1 MFKNMFDNTK
11 VAFKNSQF
19 NSKYINNISYNN
31 YKVTMLVPSEKKQNY
46 IIIYEQ
52 FRVFCGIYIN

>member
-19 NSKYINNISYNN
+19 NSKYINISYNN